1 MPTLKRKL
9 ILPMHL
15 VMRRNPVPV
24 DHRVRRRLGAQSN
37 RKWARPVFLLLF
49 ACFPSVW
56 LCLTASLRVVDEWTV
71 LQAKFR
77 PAPIYI
83 SNPTWGNHVSV
94 FEAAGLSVRQ
104 YRYFHP

>member
-37 RKWARPVFLLLF
+37 RKWARTVFVVIWLF
-49 ACFPSVW
+49 S
-56 LCLTASLRVVDEWTV
+56 LCLA
-71 LQAKFR
+71 
-77 PAPIYI
+77 
-83 SNPTWGNHVSV
+83 V
-94 FEAAGLSVRQ
+94 FDRKSPCR
-104 YRYFHP
+104 